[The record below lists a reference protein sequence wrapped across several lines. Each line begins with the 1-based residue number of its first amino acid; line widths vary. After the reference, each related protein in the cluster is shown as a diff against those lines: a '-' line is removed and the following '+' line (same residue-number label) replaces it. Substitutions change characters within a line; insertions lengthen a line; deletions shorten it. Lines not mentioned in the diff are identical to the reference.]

1 MVQSRM
7 KIEQIKFTVA
17 DGIENLITINAC
29 DDSHYM
35 ILCVPAMGVAAKQYN
50 LLLQELVNCGFTSA
64 CYDLRGNGNSS
75 IRANRINN
83 FGYAQLAEEDLP
95 KAIECLLEYYP
106 NKKLVLLGHSLGGQI
121 CSLYISQNPGIVDQ
135 LVLAASCSVYY
146 KNWPSTYRWGLLFF
160 AQFSSLIS
168 AILGHFPGRTLGFGG
183 REARNIMK
191 DWAYNARTGDYKLCN
206 SRFNYLPFPSVPNLD
221 VLAINFSDDQL
232 APNKATDHLLSKLSA
247 NNISKIQVSGDDIG
261 RIKATHF
268 NWLRS
273 PEYVAKIIAGYLN

>member
-50 LLLQELVNCGFTSA
+50 LLLQSA

-106 NKKLVLLGHSLGGQI
+106 NVLSTLVKTPELS
-121 CSLYISQNPGIVDQ
+121 
-135 LVLAASCSVYY
+135 
-146 KNWPSTYRWGLLFF
+146 
-160 AQFSSLIS
+160 
-168 AILGHFPGRTLGFGG
+168 
-183 REARNIMK
+183 
-191 DWAYNARTGDYKLCN
+191 
-206 SRFNYLPFPSVPNLD
+206 
-221 VLAINFSDDQL
+221 IN
-232 APNKATDHLLSKLSA
+232 
-247 NNISKIQVSGDDIG
+247 
-261 RIKATHF
+261 
-268 NWLRS
+268 
-273 PEYVAKIIAGYLN
+273 